1 MLQDPT
7 FPAIFL
13 YGSISR
19 TQSPRIRTITTNK
32 TAAVQNWPGFSD
44 RQKVAFILLLDQIEE
59 DEGAERREREVW
71 TREWLLTRDEKGAC
85 SQIVEE
91 LRQTKDMVCL
101 SRDLST
107 KIFLCHSVLVVLRL
121 PTAHSKLHLPPCC
134 CTAAILFIY
143 MASLPSGI

>member
-71 TREWLLTRDEKGAC
+71 TREWFANKG
-85 SQIVEE
+85 
-91 LRQTKDMVCL
+91 RK
-101 SRDLST
+101 R
-107 KIFLCHSVLVVLRL
+107 RL
-121 PTAHSKLHLPPCC
+121 
-134 CTAAILFIY
+134 
-143 MASLPSGI
+143 